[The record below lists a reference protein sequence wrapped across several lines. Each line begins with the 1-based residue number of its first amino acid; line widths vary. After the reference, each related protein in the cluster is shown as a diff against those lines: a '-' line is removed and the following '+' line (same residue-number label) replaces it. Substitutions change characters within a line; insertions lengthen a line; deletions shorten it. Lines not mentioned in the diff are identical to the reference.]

1 MITEQELE
9 RVLALREKIKDLRV
23 FISKLESS
31 KVSKTTTMNS
41 KVSIDSITIDVNDY
55 TVATLKRFH
64 REIVHDYRHKLHML
78 EEEYN
83 SIIFSPEEAFERALL
98 DDEEEEQI
106 NGEEED

>member
-9 RVLALREKIKDLRV
+9 RALVLREKIKELRV

-31 KVSKTTTMNS
+31 RISSSTQMNS
-41 KVSIDSITIDVNDY
+41 KVSIDTNVIEVNDF

-64 REIVHDYRHKLHML
+64 AEIVNDHRHKLHAL

-83 SIIFSPEEAFERALL
+83 SIIFSPEAAFEKALI
-98 DDEEEEQI
+98 DDED
-106 NGEEED
+106 NYGKEED